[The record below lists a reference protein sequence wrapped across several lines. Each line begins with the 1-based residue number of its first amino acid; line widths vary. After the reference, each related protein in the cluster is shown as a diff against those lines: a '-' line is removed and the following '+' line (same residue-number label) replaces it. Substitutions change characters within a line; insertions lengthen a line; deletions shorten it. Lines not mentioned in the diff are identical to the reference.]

1 MTTSREH
8 CSSTGEV
15 RESTFPSSAF
25 QVGVETRIHL
35 DREASQQI
43 VFNIHQKTAERLFV
57 FFNICKSIY
66 VNWHPKNMG
75 NLGVIHGYCTTY
87 EPWS

>member
-57 FFNICKSIY
+57 FFQHMQI
-66 VNWHPKNMG
+66 
-75 NLGVIHGYCTTY
+75 NLCQLT
-87 EPWS
+87 S